1 MYRYICSIL
10 YFLIFQLSVNAQQ
23 SSGSKNQVTS
33 NYSYIEAFKPNFYK
47 NGGSEYRL
55 ASGKPGPLYWQNRAD
70 YQIAVRLDETKNEVS
85 GYEYITYTNN
95 SPDNLEFL
103 WLQLDQNLF
112 TKGSRGS
119 AIVPLSGSRNGGRG
133 QVFDAGFNIKS
144 VRIVKGT
151 TETDLR
157 YSINDTKMQVFLP
170 EDVKAKGGQIK
181 FRIEFSFISPAY
193 GSDRMGILETRNG
206 KIFSMAQWYPRMYV
220 YDDMNGWNVIPYTG
234 PSEFYLEYGNF
245 DVKITAPS
253 NHIVVCSGEL
263 QNPKDV
269 YSGEQQRLWQAASK
283 SDETIVIRTSK
294 DVKNGADRPKG
305 KPELTW
311 HYKIESSRD
320 VAWASSSAFIID
332 AARINLPSGKNALAI
347 SAYPEESSGNK
358 AWGRATEYTKSSIEF
373 NSKKWYE
380 YPYPAAVN
388 VASNVSGM
396 EYPGIVF
403 CGSKDRAESLWDV
416 TDHEFGHT
424 WFPMIVGSNERLFA
438 WMDEGFNTFINTLT
452 TDNFNNGEYRQ
463 QKKDMHQWAAS
474 LMSSQLEPVFVSP
487 DNMKEA
493 NIGMLAYYKP
503 GAGLSLLRDEILG
516 PERFDRAFKAYID
529 RWAFKHPGPDDFFR
543 TMENV
548 SGEKLDWFWR
558 GWFMGNWRL
567 DQAVLGVN
575 YIKSSPKNGALI
587 TIANLEKL
595 PMPLT
600 VDITVKGGKT
610 SRVSFPVEIWARNNS
625 WTFQYPSTEEIEKVV
640 VDPEKVLPDFNSGNN
655 IWKKN

>member
-1 MYRYICSIL
+1 MYRFICLIL
-10 YFLIFQLSVNAQQ
+10 YYFLFQIGAYAQQ
-23 SSGSKNQVTS
+23 SSGKNQVTS

-70 YQIAVRLDETKNEVS
+70 YQIAVRLDEAKNELS
-85 GYEYITYTNN
+85 GQEYITYTNN

-119 AIVPLSGSRNGGRG
+119 SIVPLSGSRNGGRG

-144 VRIVKGT
+144 VKLVKGAS
-151 TETDLR
+151 ETDLR
-157 YSINDTKMQVFLP
+157 YAINDTKMQVFLP
-170 EDVKAKGGQIK
+170 EEVKAKGGQVK
-181 FRIEFSFISPAY
+181 FRIDYSFVSPVY
-193 GSDRMGILETRNG
+193 GSDRMGILETKNG
-206 KIFSMAQWYPRMYV
+206 KVFAMAQWYPRMYV

-253 NHIVVCSGEL
+253 SHVVVSSGEL
-263 QNPKDV
+263 QNPKEV
-269 YSGEQQRLWQAASK
+269 YSQEKQKLWEAAEK
-283 SDETIVIRTSK
+283 SDQTVSIRSSK
-294 DVKNGADRPKG
+294 EAKSGADRPQG
-305 KPELTW
+305 KAELTW
-311 HYKIESSRD
+311 HYKIQNSRD
-320 VAWASSSAFIID
+320 FAWASSPAFILD
-332 AARINLPSGKNALAI
+332 AAKINLPSGRTALAI
-347 SAYPEESSGNK
+347 SAYPEESNGGK

-403 CGSKDRAESLWDV
+403 CGFKDKAESLWDV

-424 WFPMIVGSNERLFA
+424 WFPMIVGSNERMSA

-452 TDNFNNGEYRQ
+452 TDNFNNGEYKA

-516 PERFDRAFKAYID
+516 PERFDRAFKTYIE
-529 RWAFKHPGPDDFFR
+529 RWAFKHPVPDDFFR
-543 TMENV
+543 TIENV
-548 SGEKLDWFWR
+548 AGEKLDWFWR
-558 GWFMGNWRL
+558 GWFMSNWRL
-567 DQAVLGVN
+567 DQAVLSVN
-575 YIKSSPKNGALI
+575 YVKSNPKNGALI

-600 VDITVKGGKT
+600 MDITTKGGKT
-610 SRVSFPVEIWARNNS
+610 SRVNFPVEIWARNNS

-640 VDPEKVLPDFNSGNN
+640 VDPEKALPDFNSENN
-655 IWKKN
+655 TWKKN

>member
-1 MYRYICSIL
+1 MNRCICLIL
-10 YFLIFQLSVNAQQ
+10 YFLIFHTNVQGQQ
-23 SSGSKNQVTS
+23 SSASKNQVTS

-70 YQIAVRLDETKNEVS
+70 YQIAVRLDEAKNEVS

-144 VRIVKGT
+144 IRLVKGA

-170 EDVKAKGGQIK
+170 DEVKAKGGQVK
-181 FRIEFSFISPAY
+181 FRIDYSFVSPTY
-193 GSDRMGILETRNG
+193 GSDRMGILETKNG
-206 KIFSMAQWYPRMYV
+206 KIYSMAQWYPRMYV

-263 QNPKDV
+263 QNPRDV
-269 YSGEQQRLWQAASK
+269 YSADQQRLWEAAAK
-283 SDETIVIRTSK
+283 SDQTVLIRTSK
-294 DVKNGADRPKG
+294 DAKSGSDRPQG
-305 KPELTW
+305 RPELTW
-311 HYKIESSRD
+311 HYKIENSRD
-320 VAWASSSAFIID
+320 VAWASSSAFIVD
-332 AARINLPSGKNALAI
+332 AARINLPSGKNGLAI
-347 SAYPEESSGNK
+347 SAYPDESSGNK
-358 AWGRATEYTKSSIEF
+358 AWGRATEYTKASIEF

-403 CGSKDRAESLWDV
+403 CGSKDKAESLWGV

-424 WFPMIVGSNERLFA
+424 WFPMIVGSNERVFA

-452 TDNFNNGEYRQ
+452 TDNFNNGEYRA

-516 PERFDRAFKAYID
+516 PERFDRAFKAYIE

-558 GWFMGNWRL
+558 GWFMSNWRL
-567 DQAVLGVN
+567 DQAVIGVN
-575 YIKSSPKNGALI
+575 YIKSNPKNGALI

-595 PMPLT
+595 PMPLV

-610 SRVSFPVEIWARNNS
+610 TRVNFPVEIWARNNS

-640 VDPEKVLPDFNSGNN
+640 VDPEKVFPDFNSEND
-655 IWKKN
+655 IWKRN